1 MIVRR
6 GLIAGLTIAV
16 VGMLGLGAVAM
27 GAGAAPGGGRVRE
40 VRIVIHH
47 SRFELP
53 SVDATPGE
61 SVRFVLE
68 NTDPIDHEF
77 IVGDARV
84 QLAHERGTEAHHPPR
99 PGEVTVP
106 AGTTRATT
114 VAFPPSTGTTLFGCH
129 LPGHYAYG
137 MVGTIEI
144 G

>member
-27 GAGAAPGGGRVRE
+27 GAAPAPGGGRVRE